1 MLNEVDILIALI
13 PAVMWGSILLV
24 SSKLGGKAY
33 SQTIGLTGGAL
44 LFSIV
49 AFFIV
54 SPELTWKIFIVGF
67 VSGLFWSVGQMNQ
80 FSAVEYLGVSKT
92 QPISTGMQLV
102 GTSLFGVLLFGEW
115 STQTKLLIG
124 IAALAFIIVGVV
136 FTSLNDKNNKEA
148 DRKSQFGKGMFTLFI
163 STLGYIGYFI
173 VVQWFGVEGWS
184 AILPQSLGMLSGALL
199 LTFRHKPFN
208 KYATRNILTGFV
220 WATGNIGLLVAAPRV
235 GVATSFSF
243 SQMGIII
250 STLGGIF
257 LLGEKKSKK
266 QITFVIIGCILIIVG
281 GVLLG
286 FTKK

>member
-1 MLNEVDILIALI
+1 MDILIALI

-24 SSKLGGKAY
+24 SSKLGGSAY
-33 SQTIGLTGGAL
+33 SQTLGLTFGAL
-44 LFSIV
+44 LFSLA

-54 SPELTWKIFIVGF
+54 SPEITTKIFIVSF
-67 VSGLFWSVGQMNQ
+67 ISGLFWAVGQKNQ

-102 GTSLFGVLLFGEW
+102 GTSLFGVLIFGEW
-115 STQTKLLIG
+115 STKTKLIIG
-124 IAALAFIIVGVV
+124 IAALAFIIVGVI
-136 FTSLNDKNNKEA
+136 FTSLNDKNNAEKDE
-148 DRKSQFGKGMFTLFI
+148 KSQFGKGIITLLI

-173 VVQWFGVEGWS
+173 VVQWFEIDGWS
-184 AILPQSLGMLSGALL
+184 AILPQSIGMLTGALL
-199 LTFRHKPFN
+199 LTFRHNPFT
-208 KYATRNILTGFV
+208 KYAARNLLTGFV
-220 WATGNIGLLVAAPRV
+220 WATGNIGLLVSAPRV

-266 QITFVIIGCILIIVG
+266 QITFVIVGCILIIIG

>member
-148 DRKSQFGKGMFTLFI
+148 DGKSQFGKGMFTLFI

>member
-1 MLNEVDILIALI
+1 MDILIALI

-148 DRKSQFGKGMFTLFI
+148 DGKSQFGKGMFTLFI

-184 AILPQSLGMLSGALL
+184 AILPQSLGMLAGALL

-286 FTKK
+286 FTKNK